1 MILNN
6 SGMNDLE
13 KSCGGRIFLN
23 KFRTLSIKEI
33 DSSQKVSV
41 VSLFKLGFNAFQA
54 LGQKN

>member
-1 MILNN
+1 
-6 SGMNDLE
+6 MNDLE